1 MATRGEKKEVKIQE
15 EQEAENTQETEEKA
29 ARKAKEE
36 REELK
41 KKIALCDKLGAK
53 KFQKV
58 VLKAED
64 LKFRFLKDIFP
75 SLPEKYEKYLRRKR
89 DKALSKATT
98 EEEKE
103 KIVGEYHKLLLE
115 WKKEIKREKNRNYHM
130 DENAPTEI
138 LPYLE
143 WNKKV
148 HQKGLITNAAVIT
161 GAAVLLGA
169 EPLLAEVLIEQAPE
183 LSALISTHLAPIAL
197 SAISLES
204 IGAFINFQCVNIQNS
219 HIYRFKLM
227 QDRLQK
233 KEQKRNDELVTKY
246 GALAPVYRRCREKS
260 IELPTIKDLIEN
272 CETPEEI
279 QQLKI
284 MVQTRLAANKKAE
297 QKPTPQP
304 VETGDESQSS
314 STPLVPRD
322 VERKVNAELERMIQD
337 SGTPEK
343 QVGVQKCIGGI
354 K

>member
-1 MATRGEKKEVKIQE
+1 M
-15 EQEAENTQETEEKA
+15 ET
-29 ARKAKEE
+29 

-58 VLKAED
+58 VLKAEE
-64 LKFRFLKDIFP
+64 LKFKVLKDLFP
-75 SLPEKYEKYLRRKR
+75 SLPDKYEQHLKRKR
-89 DKALSKATT
+89 DKDLSKATT
-98 EEEKE
+98 EEERE
-103 KIVGEYHKLLLE
+103 KIIENYHKLLLE

-138 LPYLE
+138 MQYLE

-169 EPLLAEVLIEQAPE
+169 EPMLAETIIEQAPE
-183 LSALISTHLAPIAL
+183 ISAFISTYLTPIAL
-197 SAISLES
+197 SAIGIESLS
-204 IGAFINFQCVNIQNS
+204 AFINFQCVNIQNS
-219 HIYRFKLM
+219 HIYRFKIM

-233 KEQKRNDELVTKY
+233 KEQRRNDELVSKY

-260 IELPTIKDLIEN
+260 IELPTIQDLIN
-272 CETPEEI
+272 SCETPEEL
-279 QQLKI
+279 QQLKQ
-284 MVQTRLAANKKAE
+284 MVQARISVNKKE
-297 QKPTPQP
+297 EPQQISSKQHQSEEDTTSIPTTPQ
-304 VETGDESQSS
+304 
-314 STPLVPRD
+314 TPIS
-322 VERKVNAELERMIQD
+322 VERKVNEELERMIND